1 MPILGIALIS
11 RIIFTLF
18 VGCAFFSHWLR
29 AEVGATIL
37 VVSLEGQVSSL
48 SLEDE
53 FKVDLDSTTI
63 GRKIDEKSILVTGKD
78 GSIGLLFSNG
88 TLITVKPGTRFYLR
102 EYSQKAFSPSEISAP
117 SELEEEPTQSQLLAH
132 LDFGEL
138 VVKVP
143 KLKKGSNMIL
153 SSPLG
158 TAGIRGTMFQFLAV
172 RNPITGDIT
181 GGVNLISGD
190 ISFTGLNI

>member
-1 MPILGIALIS
+1 MGIAHVS
-11 RIIFTLF
+11 HIIFALLL
-18 VGCAFFSHWLR
+18 GCAFLSNGLR

-53 FKVDLDSTTI
+53 FKVELDSTTI

-102 EYSQKAFSPSEISAP
+102 EYPQKTFSPSGISSP
-117 SELEEEPTQSQLLAH
+117 SKLEEEPSQSQLLAH

-153 SSPLG
+153 SSPFM
-158 TAGIRGTMFQFLAV
+158 IRFLLLV
-172 RNPITGDIT
+172 KLTRLSWTKPILIRY
-181 GGVNLISGD
+181 NLS
-190 ISFTGLNI
+190 N